1 MLFVKDF
8 FLYENFSY
16 SKLFE
21 EVSYGIYFF
30 RFLKSFSVDI
40 YLFRVNN
47 GSIHVWN
54 IHENQCVKYVK
65 S

>member
-8 FLYENFSY
+8 FLDENFSY

-47 GSIHVWN
+47 GSIHV
-54 IHENQCVKYVK
+54 
-65 S
+65 